1 MANRID
7 FHPEHL
13 ALGWIDFK
21 VLFAHL
27 PSHIVREAWNKAN
40 QKTQKVSKK
49 KD

>member
-27 PSHIVREAWNKAN
+27 PSQVVKDAWNKAN
-40 QKTQKVSKK
+40 QHRKRSDKK
-49 KD
+49 KK